1 MINQRGFTGT
11 LADLPRRVAEHEV
24 QAPALVM
31 VGRVGTL
38 REKLAWS
45 EGALNS

>member
-1 MINQRGFTGT
+1 MMNQRVFTGT

-31 VGRVGTL
+31 VGEVVTF
-38 REKLAWS
+38 REKLV
-45 EGALNS
+45 